1 MSMQTATI
9 AALGSLRASRRA
21 DACSN
26 TRILGPACLGN
37 PSGARRTRETHM
49 PHTIAL
55 IGGTGPEGRG
65 LATRFALAG
74 HRVIIGSR
82 DAERGVAAGT
92 ELAATLGRTNV
103 EGAGNDTAAAE
114 ADIIVVVVPYSAHR
128 ATLEGLR
135 AQIAGKILVDAVVP
149 MVFDRGPRPV
159 DVPAGSAT
167 EEAAEI
173 LKDDNVRV
181 IGAFHNLSAE
191 VLLEPDV
198 PLNADVL
205 VTGADAEAKQVVMA
219 LAGEIAGV
227 RGVDAG
233 PLRFSRF
240 VEDITI
246 LLVGINGRYKAH
258 AGVHIAGL
266 DH

>member
-1 MSMQTATI
+1 
-9 AALGSLRASRRA
+9 
-21 DACSN
+21 
-26 TRILGPACLGN
+26 
-37 PSGARRTRETHM
+37 M

-82 DAERGVAAGT
+82 DAERGLTASR
-92 ELAATLGRTNV
+92 ELAATLGRANI
-103 EGAGNDTAAAE
+103 EGGGNDAAAAQ
-114 ADIIVVVVPYSAHR
+114 ADIVVVVVPYAAHR

-135 AQIAGKILVDAVVP
+135 AHLAGKIVVDAVVP

-173 LKDDNVRV
+173 LKDGGARV

-191 VLLEPDV
+191 VLLDPAARVD
-198 PLNADVL
+198 ADVL
-205 VTGADAEAKQVVMA
+205 VTGADVEAKQAVMA

-240 VEDITI
+240 VEGITI

-258 AGVHIAGL
+258 AGVRIAGL
-266 DH
+266 ED